1 MIVQGSDD
9 RNDSKVGIEK
19 LSSGI
24 INNRVPLTNLAR
36 NERGSGSLLFQ
47 VDSVT
52 QRTFQSRLIVPVA
65 HRHHPTLLFAD
76 VPDPKQFCKAMWV
89 TEKSC

>member
-36 NERGSGSLLFQ
+36 NVEAGVFYSKS
-47 VDSVT
+47 T
-52 QRTFQSRLIVPVA
+52 QSRNGPFS
-65 HRHHPTLLFAD
+65 RD
-76 VPDPKQFCKAMWV
+76 
-89 TEKSC
+89 